1 VEASGLV
8 KGTAVPVRRVRVAL
22 NTKSRK
28 LSFFKEGSSPEI
40 FNMSHRGA
48 GVVGYGV
55 YIPWERI
62 ETEKIVRERERKS
75 GKELEKVLEKVRHGL
90 LLREKAIAGHTED
103 TITIAT
109 EAAENAVRMA
119 GISPEEIGSVTAG
132 SESKPYAVG
141 TIARHVASFIGIGQN
156 VVVAD
161 LEGACNSGMQ
171 GLDFVDSQIRSGRI
185 KYGLAIGADV
195 AQAARGDPLEYSCGA
210 GAGAFVL
217 GRTDLIATIED
228 IAGYSSLFMDFWRRD
243 QAAVPKH
250 FGRTTVEAYKSHVI
264 GAIANLFRKHPE
276 LSLKEFDAITF
287 HQPSGY
293 LPMKTCQALMEDV
306 IPYVEDKSIAE
317 RMRLTEQD
325 VERKVKPWLRV
336 LDTGN
341 TYAASTL
348 ISLASVLDHS
358 KPGDEVL
365 AVSYGS
371 GAYAN
376 ATWFEVQ
383 DGIEEKRGLTPTV
396 DDYVKRRS
404 TIEIETYKDLIRA
417 RLSRIKERVTI
428 PRLAGEVERVNG
440 RMFTLSLCSGCER
453 IYYPA
458 REKCLDSECTGTM
471 VRREYPFVA
480 RLKSVEKLPLK
491 RRFMPNYTLLT
502 QNKVLLVDAKLSDLK
517 PGTKLEGVIRRLDYE
532 GKDGLIMYGVAY
544 RPIFQEAIA
553 VVAKPKPLTVA
564 PTQFA

>member
-1 VEASGLV
+1 
-8 KGTAVPVRRVRVAL
+8 
-22 NTKSRK
+22 
-28 LSFFKEGSSPEI
+28 
-40 FNMSHRGA
+40 MSHRGV
-48 GVVGYGV
+48 GIVGYGV

-62 ETEKIVRERERKS
+62 ETEKIVRERERKR

-90 LLREKAIAGHTED
+90 LLREKALAGHTED

-119 GISPEEIGSVTAG
+119 GISPDEIGSVAAG

-156 VVVAD
+156 VFVAD

-171 GLDFVDSQIRSGRI
+171 GVEIMDSEIRSGRI

-195 AQAARGDPLEYSCGA
+195 AQAERGDPLEYSCGA
-210 GAGAFVL
+210 GAGAYVL
-217 GRTDLIATIED
+217 GRTDIIATIED
-228 IAGYSSLFMDFWRRD
+228 IAPFSSLFMDFWRRD
-243 QAAVPKH
+243 QAAVPSH

-264 GAIANLFRKHPE
+264 GAIANLFRKHPD
-276 LSLKEFDAITF
+276 LSLSEFDAITF

-293 LPMKTCQALMEDV
+293 LPMKTCTALTEDK
-306 IPYVEDKSIAE
+306 IPYVDDESVAE

-325 VERKVKPWLRV
+325 IEKKVKPWLKV

-348 ISLASVLDHS
+348 ISLASVFDNS
-358 KPGDEVL
+358 KPGDQVL

-371 GAYAN
+371 GAYSN

-396 DDYVKRRS
+396 EDYVKRKT
-404 TIEIETYKDLIRA
+404 TIKIETYQDLIRA
-417 RLSRIKERVTI
+417 RLSRIKQRLEI
-428 PRLAGEVERVNG
+428 PRLIGDIEPVNG
-440 RMFTLSLCSGCER
+440 KAFTLSLCHGCKR

-458 REKCLDSECTGTM
+458 REKCLDSECTGQM
-471 VRREYPFVA
+471 DVKRYPLIA
-480 RLKSVEKLPLK
+480 RLKSVSKLPLK
-491 RRFMPNYTLLT
+491 RRFTSNFELLD
-502 QNKVLLVDAKLSDLK
+502 QNKVLFVDSKIQDLK
-517 PGTKLEGVIRRLDYE
+517 PGVKLEGVLRRLDYE
-532 GKDGLIMYGVAY
+532 GKDGLILYGIAY
-544 RPIFQEAIA
+544 RPVFQETLALIA
-553 VVAKPKPLTVA
+553 RPKPLVIA
-564 PTQFA
+564 PAQYA

>member
-1 VEASGLV
+1 
-8 KGTAVPVRRVRVAL
+8 
-22 NTKSRK
+22 
-28 LSFFKEGSSPEI
+28 
-40 FNMSHRGA
+40 MSHRGV
-48 GVVGYGV
+48 GIVGYGV

-62 ETEKIVRERERKS
+62 ETEKIVREREKKR

-90 LLREKAIAGHTED
+90 LLKEKALAGHTED

-119 GISPEEIGSVTAG
+119 GISPEDIGGVTAG

-156 VVVAD
+156 VFVAD

-171 GLDFVDSQIRSGRI
+171 GLGFIDSEIRSGRI

-195 AQAARGDPLEYSCGA
+195 AQAERGDPLEYSCGA

-217 GRTDLIATIED
+217 GKTDLIATIED
-228 IAGYSSLFMDFWRRD
+228 IAAYSSLFMDFWRRD

-264 GAIANLFRKHPE
+264 GAISNLFRKHPE
-276 LSLKEFDAITF
+276 LTLSEFDAITF

-293 LPMKTCQALMEDV
+293 LPMKTCTALTQDK
-306 IPYVEDKSIAE
+306 IPYVEDESIAE

-325 VERKVKPWLRV
+325 IDKKVKPWLRV

-348 ISLASVLDHS
+348 ISLASVFDNS
-358 KPGDEVL
+358 QPGDQVL

-371 GAYAN
+371 GAYSN
-376 ATWFEVQ
+376 ATWFEVA
-383 DGIEEKRGLTPTV
+383 DGIEAKRGLTPSV
-396 DDYVKRRS
+396 DDYVKRRT
-404 TIEIETYKDLIRA
+404 TIRIDTYKDLIRA
-417 RLSRIKERVTI
+417 RLSRIKQRLEI
-428 PRLAGEVERVNG
+428 PRFVGEVEPTNG
-440 RMFTLSLCSGCER
+440 KGFSVSLCFGCQR

-458 REKCLDSECTGTM
+458 RGTCLDSECTGPMETKN
-471 VRREYPFVA
+471 YPLIA
-480 RLKSVEKLPLK
+480 RLKSVMKLPLK
-491 RRFMPNYTLLT
+491 QRFTSNFELLN
-502 QNKVLLVDAKLSDLK
+502 QNKVLLVDAKLQDLK
-517 PGTKLEGVIRRLDYE
+517 QGTKLEGVVRRLDYE
-532 GKDGLIMYGVAY
+532 GKDGLIMYGITY
-544 RPIFQEAIA
+544 RPVFQEALA
-553 VVAKPKPLTVA
+553 VMARPKPLTVA
-564 PTQFA
+564 PPQYA